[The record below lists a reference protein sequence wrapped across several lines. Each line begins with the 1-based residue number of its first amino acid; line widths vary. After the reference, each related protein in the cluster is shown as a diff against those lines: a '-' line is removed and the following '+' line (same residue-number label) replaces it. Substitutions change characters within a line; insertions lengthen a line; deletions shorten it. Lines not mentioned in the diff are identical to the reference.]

1 MSLSLKISVR
11 NATVLVLLPQ
21 LKDTMLEQLIGSLI
35 SNLSRSL
42 YQLYSSLFLRIE
54 PWIIV
59 LIVVTT
65 AAFIAISIIWGIR
78 AHQRPVSAGRED
90 LIGRTAV
97 VDTALNPQGLVLV
110 EGERWS
116 AVLDKGHAEPEE
128 EVVITHVERLKLR
141 VTKKESAS

>member
-11 NATVLVLLPQ
+11 NAIVLVLLPQ
-21 LKDTMLEQLIGSLI
+21 LKDAMLEQLIGSLI

-42 YQLYSSLFLRIE
+42 SQLYSSLFLRIE

-90 LIGRTAV
+90 LIGRTAM
-97 VDTALNPQGLVLV
+97 VDTSLDPRGLVLI
-110 EGERWS
+110 EGERWL
-116 AVLDKGHAEPEE
+116 ALLDKGRAEPEE
-128 EVVITHVERLKLR
+128 EVIVTKVEGLKLR
-141 VTKKESAS
+141 VTRRETS